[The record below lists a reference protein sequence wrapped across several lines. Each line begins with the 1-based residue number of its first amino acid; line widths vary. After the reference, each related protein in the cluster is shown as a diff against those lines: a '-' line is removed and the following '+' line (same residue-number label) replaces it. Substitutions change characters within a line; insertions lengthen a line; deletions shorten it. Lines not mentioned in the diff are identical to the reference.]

1 MASQNR
7 TLGTFD
13 LVGIPAAPRGVPQ
26 IEVTFDIDANGIVH
40 VSAKDLGTGKE
51 QSIQIQSSSGLDES
65 EIEKMV
71 KDAEMHAE
79 EDKKERERIDARNTA
94 DSLVYQTEK
103 ALKDYGDKVSA
114 SDKAAVE
121 SALADLKQVLANQS
135 ASVDEIKS
143 KTDALQNASYKLAE
157 EMYKN
162 ANPQGQQG
170 GPEAG
175 PQPGGGA
182 QPGSGPS
189 NASGADDADY
199 EVVN

>member
-135 ASVDEIKS
+135 SSVDEIKS
-143 KTDALQNASYKLAE
+143 KTEALQNASYKLAE